1 MFTDQLQRNV
11 SDEIASDPKV
21 DHAAVAV
28 FANDAGT
35 VTLRG
40 TVGSFRQK
48 RDARQAA
55 ERVHGVVYVENEL
68 TVRILTKS
76 RRADADLR
84 GDVLQALLLNS
95 LIPTTVD
102 AKVQDGY
109 VTLSGAVDWQYQR
122 DEAMFVAGNVLGV
135 TGVDNE
141 IGVGGDT
148 RTVDEVSGDI
158 QKAFKRDAKIDADS
172 LAVAAS
178 GGTVTLS
185 GTVRSWSEHDAA
197 LAAAW
202 AAPGVTTVNDRLI
215 VSY

>member
-1 MFTDQLQRNV
+1 MTDDAVALNV
-11 SDEIASDPKV
+11 KDELFWDPKV
-21 DHAAVAV
+21 DSEEIAVSA
-28 FANDAGT
+28 DDGT
-35 VTLRG
+35 ITLRG

-48 RDARQAA
+48 REAKKAA
-55 ERVHGVVYVENEL
+55 ERVQGVVYVDNEL
-68 TVRILTKS
+68 SVRILTKS

-84 GDVLQALLLNS
+84 GDVLQAMLLDS

-109 VTLSGAVDWQYQR
+109 VTLSGSVDWQYQR
-122 DEAMFVAGNVLGV
+122 DEATFVAGNVLGV

-141 IGVGGDT
+141 ILVGGDT
-148 RTVDEVSGDI
+148 RTVDEVSDDI
-158 QKAFKRDAKIDADS
+158 QKAFKRDAKIDADN

-178 GGTVTLS
+178 GGTVTQS
-185 GTVRSWSEHDAA
+185 GSVRSWSEHDAA

-202 AAPGVTTVNDRLI
+202 AAPGVTTVDDRLI

>member
-1 MFTDQLQRNV
+1 MTDEALALSV
-11 SDEIASDPKV
+11 KDELFWDPKV
-21 DHAAVAV
+21 DSEEIAVSV
-28 FANDAGT
+28 DDGT
-35 VTLRG
+35 ITLRG

>member
-1 MFTDQLQRNV
+1 MTDEALALSV
-11 SDEIASDPKV
+11 KDELFWDPKV
-21 DHAAVAV
+21 DSEEIAVSA
-28 FANDAGT
+28 DDGT
-35 VTLRG
+35 ITLRG

-197 LAAAW
+197 VAAAW
-202 AAPGVTTVNDRLI
+202 SGPGVIIVNDRLT